1 MTMVDTVAALTRPL
15 VERLS
20 NRLGGPVWNRRNFL
34 VRTALFGSAV
44 AIAPKEFA
52 LEPRTAYQSVCG
64 LSTKCHDGYTAF
76 CCTINNGANFCPTGT
91 FIAGWW
97 KADRASFCG
106 GKARYYVDCNGLP
119 HTEWHCHCPSTTTCD
134 KRHVS
139 CVQFRYGNCHTEIAI
154 DVRKSPVVCR
164 LVTCTP
170 PWQFDPS
177 CTKASFTDQET
188 VTHSAPCL
196 PGPNPSAITNK
207 WSDLGGKG
215 GELGPAIGSVQAT
228 ALLSGTWQRY
238 ARGAVFQ
245 VQGLGVHGVRPRV
258 WNRFGTTIATGK
270 WGYPTEDGHPS
281 TDNVGWRQVFQSKTG
296 TKFSPSAVVTVHPS
310 FGTFAVLAPAIGPW
324 SAAGAE
330 SRLGYPIATTTPT
343 PGGYGTYTPCSRATS
358 KSQRVLSAVVTST
371 TLGGYVINDAMFS
384 AWTTAGGINGPG
396 YPLGNASP
404 TAGGIG
410 TTQRFV
416 PIAAGVADYEQ
427 TSTYVS
433 SAAGTFSLLGPIA
446 TAWAFDQS
454 LGGSVGLPATSPTS
468 AVSGSTSYSE
478 LICTKGRLYASTLCP
493 ASSLTGALLDAY
505 LSAGGPLGSLGLP
518 LTSTVL
524 DGLDVSH
531 VTFERGT
538 LTLTGTVVVT
548 S

>member
-91 FIAGWW
+91 FISGWW

-215 GELGPAIGSVQAT
+215 GELGPRLAACKQPHFSAIPGNAMPAAQSFKSKVLASTGCDLECGT
-228 ALLSGTWQRY
+228 ALAQPLRRASGDIRQKTATQ
-238 ARGAVFQ
+238 AR
-245 VQGLGVHGVRPRV
+245 
-258 WNRFGTTIATGK
+258 TT
-270 WGYPTEDGHPS
+270 
-281 TDNVGWRQVFQSKTG
+281 
-296 TKFSPSAVVTVHPS
+296 
-310 FGTFAVLAPAIGPW
+310 
-324 SAAGAE
+324 
-330 SRLGYPIATTTPT
+330 
-343 PGGYGTYTPCSRATS
+343 
-358 KSQRVLSAVVTST
+358 
-371 TLGGYVINDAMFS
+371 
-384 AWTTAGGINGPG
+384 
-396 YPLGNASP
+396 
-404 TAGGIG
+404 
-410 TTQRFV
+410 
-416 PIAAGVADYEQ
+416 
-427 TSTYVS
+427 
-433 SAAGTFSLLGPIA
+433 
-446 TAWAFDQS
+446 
-454 LGGSVGLPATSPTS
+454 SVGARYFSRRRAPSSPPVPS
-468 AVSGSTSYSE
+468 
-478 LICTKGRLYASTLCP
+478 
-493 ASSLTGALLDAY
+493 
-505 LSAGGPLGSLGLP
+505 
-518 LTSTVL
+518 
-524 DGLDVSH
+524 
-531 VTFERGT
+531 
-538 LTLTGTVVVT
+538 
-548 S
+548 